1 MTDFQRSFL
10 AGMAAVLA
18 FVGSI
23 GVVRHYDDV
32 AEKETVVERVDD
44 KYVSEE
50 LGIKVAFPHRPVQ
63 ETRDKVVSGKN
74 VGITFL
80 ASNTS
85 RNSFLVGI
93 VRLPEGVRFNADAV
107 IQTTLE
113 AIDGE
118 IRSRTDTQFQGF
130 PAVEFALE
138 GEHDYVREIVVDT
151 PGKVVQLMVA
161 GERNPLAKYIEFRD
175 SLEIL

>member
-1 MTDFQRSFL
+1 
-10 AGMAAVLA
+10 MAAVLA

-32 AEKETVVERVDD
+32 AEKETAVERVDG

-50 LGIKVAFPHRPVQ
+50 LGIKVAFPHRPLQ
-63 ETRDKVVSGKN
+63 ETRDKVVSGQN

-80 ASNTS
+80 AADTS

-93 VRLPEGVRFNADAV
+93 VRLPEGMRFNAEAV
-107 IQTTLE
+107 IQSTLNS
-113 AIDGE
+113 IDGR
-118 IRSRTDTQFQGF
+118 IRTKTETTFQGF
-130 PAVEFALE
+130 NAVEFSLE
-138 GEHDYVREIVVDT
+138 GERDFVRELVVET
-151 PGKVVQLMVA
+151 PGKVIQLLVI
-161 GERNPLAKYIEFRD
+161 GERNPLAKYTEFRD